1 MSDPKTAPNPDQ
13 GGSYTRDPDTGA
25 LEQTEATGLAQGTL
39 HRHADD
45 EDPIAGTDHTAEEA

>member
-25 LEQTEATGLAQGTL
+25 LTRDEATGLAQGTL
-39 HRHADD
+39 RRHADD
-45 EDPIAGTDHTAEEA
+45 DAPIAGTDNTAEEA